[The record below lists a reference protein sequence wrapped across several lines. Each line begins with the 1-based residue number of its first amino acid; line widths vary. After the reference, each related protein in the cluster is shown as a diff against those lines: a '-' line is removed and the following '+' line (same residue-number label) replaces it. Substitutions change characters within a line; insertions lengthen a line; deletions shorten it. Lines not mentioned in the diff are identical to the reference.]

1 MKKTIRTGLQNNMST
16 SKKRILYLFVVP
28 AFVIYLTFWIMP
40 VIMSYYYGLTDW
52 TGIGDYQFVG
62 FQNLKILWNDGT
74 LVKTLKNTVIYAV
87 YAVVWGNLQALA
99 LALILNVNLK
109 MKGFFRTIFYIPALF
124 STIVIGFIWS
134 YVYAPQYGMI
144 HELFSLIGMGEQAPN
159 LLGKASTALIAVAF
173 VERWKTTGTMT
184 IIYLAGLQDIPEE
197 VIESARMD
205 GCRGWQLIR
214 YVKIPMLANTITINT
229 MLGLISGFKAF
240 DYIFTL
246 THGGPGSSTSTLMYA
261 VYKMAFIENQY
272 GVAEALAAVA
282 FLLILTVSV
291 VTLTLMK
298 KKEIEA

>member
-1 MKKTIRTGLQNNMST
+1 MST
-16 SKKRILYLFVVP
+16 GKKRILYLFVVP
-28 AFVIYLTFWIMP
+28 AFLIYFIFWIMP

-52 TGIGDYQFVG
+52 TGVGDYKFVG
-62 FQNLKILWNDGT
+62 LRNLKILWNDGT
-74 LVKTLKNTVIYAV
+74 LVSTLKNTVIYAV
-87 YAVVWGNLQALA
+87 YAVVWGNVQALA
-99 LALILNVNLK
+99 LALILNINLK

-134 YVYAPQYGMI
+134 YVYAPRFGMI
-144 HELFSLIGMGEQAPN
+144 YEIFSLLGLSDFAPN

-173 VERWKTTGTMT
+173 VERWKTAGTMT
-184 IIYLAGLQDIPEE
+184 IIYLAGLQDIPDE
-197 VIESARMD
+197 VLESARID
-205 GCRGWQLIR
+205 GCNSWQMILH
-214 YVKIPMLANTITINT
+214 VKIPMLANTITINT

-246 THGGPGSSTSTLMYA
+246 THGGPGSATSTLMYA

-291 VTLTLMK
+291 ITLVLMK
-298 KKEIEA
+298 RKEIEA